1 MADIIRYDTGTNW
14 AKQYIASQDP
24 APYVG
29 RNDVLVFEDTTLQ
42 TVTEL
47 RTLLET
53 VPVRYLIVIGN
64 PQVREMTVQEK
75 AAVDAAILAAQIAAN
90 RTGAINNI
98 TFGSPEFV
106 LLRGILLL
114 IMDELNILRDWVTRY
129 KAQVAAATS
138 LANLQTRVA
147 SLPDVP
153 QRTNQQLRTAII
165 AIINNGQ
172 AD

>member
-1 MADIIRYDTGTNW
+1 MADIIKYDTGTNW
-14 AKQYIASQDP
+14 AKQYISSQDP
-24 APYVG
+24 SGYVG
-29 RNDVLVFEDTTLQ
+29 QNDVLIFEDTTIQ
-42 TVTEL
+42 TVAEL

-53 VPVRYLIVIGN
+53 VPVRYLLVIGS
-64 PQVREMTVQEK
+64 PQVREMTAQEK
-75 AAVDAAILAAQIAAN
+75 AAVDAALLAAQTAAF
-90 RTGAINNI
+90 RTGAISSI
-98 TFGSPEFV
+98 TSRGELLI

-114 IMDELNILRDWVTRY
+114 LMDELNVLRDWITQY

-147 SLPDVP
+147 ALPNVP